1 MSDLVLTVN
10 GKNYTGW
17 LSIRI
22 SLGITQIAGGFELSV
37 TERFDGTTTPRP
49 LKPGQKASVSIDGTT
64 VIKGFID
71 VVAPNYDANTHT
83 LTLSGRDATG
93 DLVDCAALH
102 PSGGWHGH
110 TLAQI
115 ATDLAQPFKVPVKVQ
130 TKVGAAFPAWRIE
143 PGETVMETLDRM
155 ARYRGVLLMSD
166 GLGSLLITQPGQYQA
181 PASLVLGQN
190 ILAARGHASME
201 ARFSQYIVRGQQMG
215 NDDLSGVAAAGPTAS
230 ATDAAVPRYRP
241 TVILAE
247 DQANVSAC
255 ALRAQW
261 QRTVRAARASEI
273 IYTVHGWKANGKLWQ
288 PNALVKVT
296 DSFMGLD
303 ETRLISNVEFS
314 LDDGGE
320 LTNLTVV
327 GRHAYDAI
335 ALPQPSPNGGLW

>member
-1 MSDLVLTVN
+1 MSDIVLTVAGQN
-10 GKNYTGW
+10 FSGW
-17 LSIRI
+17 ESQRV
-22 SLGITQIAGGFELSV
+22 SRGITQIAGGFELVVS
-37 TERFDGTTTPRP
+37 ERFDGTTTPRP
-49 LKPGQKASVSIDGTT
+49 IKPGQTAAVSIDGTT

-71 VVAPNYDANTHT
+71 VVAPTYDANTHT

-115 ATDLAQPFKVPVKVQ
+115 ATDLAKPFNVPVKVL

-181 PASLVLGQN
+181 PAALVLGQN
-190 ILAARGHASME
+190 ILRARGHASME

-215 NDDLSGVAAAGPTAS
+215 SDDLYGTAASGPTAS
-230 ATDAAVPRYRP
+230 ATDATVPRYRP
-241 TVILAE
+241 TVIMAE
-247 DQANVSAC
+247 DQVNISAC
-255 ALRAQW
+255 AVRAAW

-273 IYTVHGWKANGKLWQ
+273 IYTVRGWKANGKLWQ
-288 PNALVKVT
+288 PNAFVKVT
-296 DSFMGLD
+296 DAFMGID
-303 ETRLISNVEFS
+303 ETRLISTVEFS
-314 LDDGGE
+314 MDEQGE
-320 LTNLTVV
+320 LTDLTVV
-327 GRHAYDAI
+327 GKHAYDAI
-335 ALPQPSPNGGLW
+335 ALPQPPANGGMF